1 MSPETILKETKTKK
15 NERIHKRQK
24 ASANNTNRQGENY
37 NGNGNAPKKK
47 GRFSISHIAPWKI
60 ILGVILLGGLG
71 ILYLHHVFATQK
83 LLSKVQNIEQQ
94 YQQAK
99 RSHKKF
105 RMEYDRLTGPA
116 VITQKAKKM
125 GLIDGG
131 AAKKIIK
138 VKPE

>member
-15 NERIHKRQK
+15 NERVHKRQK
-24 ASANNTNRQGENY
+24 ASGDGLKPNREN
-37 NGNGNAPKKK
+37 GKDNGNAKKK
-47 GRFSISHIAPWKI
+47 KSRFSISHIAPWKI

-83 LLSKVQNIEQQ
+83 LLSKVQNMEQQ

-125 GLIDGG
+125 GLVDGG

-138 VKPE
+138 IQPE